1 MAVNTEKNSYTVIFA
16 IGMVVIVGVIL
27 AGLFSWT
34 KPMITQNE
42 EIEKQQN
49 ILYAMGINENDESSA
64 VFVSTDVAPEEFA
77 SNIKEQ
83 MVITVDAN
91 GKMLKSQTRDEYMA
105 ENNKEP
111 YLIDI
116 KKQKSN
122 AKAGE
127 PRQLPLFVGEK
138 DGKKIYVAPIY
149 GKGLWDAIWGYVAM
163 DEDMVVQG
171 AYLIIKVKLQV

>member
-1 MAVNTEKNSYTVIFA
+1 
-16 IGMVVIVGVIL
+16 
-27 AGLFSWT
+27 
-34 KPMITQNE
+34 
-42 EIEKQQN
+42 
-49 ILYAMGINENDESSA
+49 MGINENDESSA

-127 PRQLPLFVGEK
+127 PRQ
-138 DGKKIYVAPIY
+138 
-149 GKGLWDAIWGYVAM
+149 
-163 DEDMVVQG
+163 
-171 AYLIIKVKLQV
+171 